1 MFLLLLSVKTIIRRL
16 QHTHVRKIRSIA
28 YRCCSAGWTF
38 ICCTG
43 TACQHTHVRKIRSI
57 AYRCCS
63 AGWTFICCTG
73 TACLDT
79 TKFKIKNNI
88 TNPFFRN
95 SSCSIVK
102 FLKFFIDVTCEVGYC
117 LFQSFV
123 VSTAICNSVSAF

>member
-1 MFLLLLSVKTIIRRL
+1 MFLLLLFVKTIIRRL
-16 QHTHVRKIRSIA
+16 QCTHVQKIRIIA
-28 YRCCSAGWTF
+28 YQCCNAGWTF

-43 TACQHTHVRKIRSI
+43 TACQHTHVQKIRSI
-57 AYRCCS
+57 AYQCCS

-88 TNPFFRN
+88 TNPFFHN
-95 SSCSIVK
+95 NYCSIVK
-102 FLKFFIDVTCEVGYC
+102 FFKFFIDVTCEVGYC

-123 VSTAICNSVSAF
+123 VSTASCHSVSAF